1 MLRGKFSLQK
11 RNGKLSMGYIDRVS
25 GKIAALLVREGL
37 DYYQSKAVFKA
48 ARQQVGLTPPK
59 RPRKTV
65 DRLTLEEE
73 LRFIEHA
80 YAQGGHTGLM
90 MQSLLET
97 GTRVSEFVQLRV
109 EDVSFAERL
118 IVIRAGKG
126 GKRREV
132 PLRREL
138 AQLLQVHI
146 GQRRAGPLFQSR
158 QRGTGPLPYVYT
170 RQRIGQLVRTV
181 ARAAGIRK
189 RVYPHL
195 LRHTVATK
203 LLGLGMDI
211 TEVQRFLGHDDIST
225 TQIYARTSSAALRKK
240 FDQVTD
246 PHGQALIQEL
256 RHHHGERVAAFASAL
271 LVDRSRSP
279 AQLGWGL

>member
-1 MLRGKFSLQK
+1 MLSVKFSIQK
-11 RNGKLSMGYIDRVS
+11 RNGKLRMRYIERVS
-25 GKIAALLVREGL
+25 GQIAALLVREGL

-48 ARQQVGLTPPK
+48 ARQKAGLPPPK
-59 RPRKTV
+59 HPRKTV

-73 LRFIEHA
+73 LRFIDHA

-132 PLRREL
+132 PLRRAL

-158 QRGTGPLPYVYT
+158 QHGSGPLPYVYT

-181 ARAAGIRK
+181 ARAASIRK

-211 TEVQRFLGHDDIST
+211 ADVQRFLGHDDIST
-225 TQIYARTSSAALRKK
+225 TQIYARTSSAMLRKK
-240 FDQVTD
+240 FDQVTE
-246 PHGQALIQEL
+246 PRGQALLREL
-256 RHHHGERVAAFASAL
+256 QHQHGDHVAAFASAL
-271 LVDRSRSP
+271 LVHR
-279 AQLGWGL
+279 AA

>member
-1 MLRGKFSLQK
+1 MLKDEFVVQS
-11 RNGKLSMGYIDRVS
+11 RNDKVAMGYIERVS
-25 GKIAALLVREGL
+25 GQIAALLVREGL

-48 ARQQVGLTPPK
+48 ARQQAGLTPPQ

-73 LRFIEHA
+73 LRFIDHA
-80 YAQGGHTGLM
+80 YAQGGRTGLM

-118 IVIRAGKG
+118 IVIQRGKG

-158 QRGTGPLPYVYT
+158 QRGTGPMPYVYT

-181 ARAAGIRK
+181 ARDAGIRK

-203 LLGLGMDI
+203 LLGLGLDI
-211 TEVQRFLGHDDIST
+211 ADVQRFLGHDDIST

-240 FDQVTD
+240 FDLVTD
-246 PHGQALIQEL
+246 PDGQALIQEL
-256 RHHHGERVAAFASAL
+256 RQHHGEQVAAFASEL
-271 LVDRSRSP
+271 LVHR
-279 AQLGWGL
+279 GI